1 MRKPRIHKLPDGSE
15 ISNVDLCRR
24 VGVPVCRSSGLT
36 TSQVLNFHNRKK
48 KVSFSL
54 DGKTATAAQWAA
66 ALKVTPNIFR
76 DTVYSCERAGGTRE
90 QAMLATIKHLGGGRE
105 PLGAIEQLRKI
116 QERERPTASLA

>member
-1 MRKPRIHKLPDGSE
+1 M
-15 ISNVDLCRR
+15 
-24 VGVPVCRSSGLT
+24 
-36 TSQVLNFHNRKK
+36 
-48 KVSFSL
+48 SFSL

-116 QERERPTASLA
+116 QERERPTSSLA